1 MTAPLLD
8 TGHIWTDPQQ
18 HHLQREQDQRGPMLR
33 PAAPEWPLATWGK
46 RDHPRP
52 LGTMP
57 MSVTLLWV
65 TAAPQ
70 GHHALTGVAGL
81 QMFLEVG
88 PQASLESSL
97 SDCFPLF

>member
-1 MTAPLLD
+1 
-8 TGHIWTDPQQ
+8 
-18 HHLQREQDQRGPMLR
+18 
-33 PAAPEWPLATWGK
+33 
-46 RDHPRP
+46 
-52 LGTMP
+52 
-57 MSVTLLWV
+57 MSVTLLRV

-81 QMFLEVG
+81 QVFLEVG